1 MADMDRLRTLLT
13 TMDVPSEK
21 AKVADDRDVQWL
33 GRNLGLRNSDH
44 PDMEEARNLLE
55 EAGARLV
62 M

>member
-13 TMDVPSEK
+13 TMDVPTEK

-33 GRNLGLRNSDH
+33 GRNLGLHNSDH
-44 PDMEEARNLLE
+44 PDIEETRSLLE

>member
-13 TMDVPSEK
+13 NMDVPNEK
-21 AKVADDRDVQWL
+21 AKIADERDIQWL

-44 PDMEEARNLLE
+44 PDIEEARGILE
-55 EAGARLV
+55 SLGARLV

>member
-1 MADMDRLRTLLT
+1 MADMDRLRALLT

-44 PDMEEARNLLE
+44 SNIEEAREILE
-55 EAGARLV
+55 SLGARLV

>member
-1 MADMDRLRTLLT
+1 MTDMDRLRTLLT

-21 AKVADDRDVQWL
+21 AKVADDGDIQWL

-44 PDMEEARNLLE
+44 PDMEEARSLLE